1 MVPETLLVG
10 LDEVSAVLL
19 PVLNYALISQ
29 LLGLRTCTARLQLLL
44 LTERV
49 CMREREIVH
58 TSLHPNCVHV
68 NVAVNHILKIDG

>member
-29 LLGLRTCTARLQLLL
+29 LLGLRTCTAWLQLLL

-49 CMREREIVH
+49 CRREREKERERERERERD
-58 TSLHPNCVHV
+58 C
-68 NVAVNHILKIDG
+68 AY